1 MAKTAKLKLP
11 ESVDVLIAGGGYVGL
26 SCAVAIKDAAP
37 HLSVMVVDPVPEHAV
52 ENDERASAIAADASR
67 MLDALGLWQGLVKNA
82 QPINEMIVTD
92 SKVSDVTRPVF
103 LTFANDG
110 KEDEPFAHMVE
121 NRELV
126 KALRKKGDADGVVRL
141 TENGVASFE
150 TEISRTNVT
159 LNSGDVISTKLLVA
173 CDGVRSRLRDMAGI
187 QTVHW
192 PYDQK
197 GIVCTVEHERPHE
210 GRAEEHFLPAGPFA
224 ILPLKGNRSSLV
236 WTESSRDA
244 DRLLAQDE
252 LIFETETAYTNVTL
266 NSGDVISTKLLVACD
281 GVRSRLRDMAGIQTV
296 HWPYDQKGIV
306 CTVEHE
312 RPHEGRAEEHF
323 LPAGPFAILPL
334 KGNRSSL
341 VWTES
346 SHDADRLLE
355 QDELIFEIELE
366 QRFGYKL
373 GDIKLASKVQAFPLG
388 LRLAREFVRSRF
400 VLAGDAAHGIHP
412 IAGQGL
418 NLGFKDAAAL
428 AQTIVEADRLGQD
441 FGTVDILERYQM
453 WRRFDTVQMGVVTD
467 VLNRLFSNDNGF
479 LRAARSFGLGV
490 VDRMPAM
497 KKYFINQASG
507 ENRAAPKLLRGEA
520 I

>member
-1 MAKTAKLKLP
+1 MAKTAKPKLP
-11 ESVDVLIAGGGYVGL
+11 ESVDILIAGGGYVGL

-37 HLSVMVVDPVPEHAV
+37 HLSVMIVDPAPEHAV

-103 LTFANDG
+103 LTFANDTQ
-110 KEDEPFAHMVE
+110 EDEPFAHMVE

-126 KALRKKGDADGVVRL
+126 KALRKKGDADGVMRL

-150 TEISRTNVT
+150 TEVSRTIVT

-244 DRLLAQDE
+244 DRLLEQDE
-252 LIFETETAYTNVTL
+252 LIFET
-266 NSGDVISTKLLVACD
+266 
-281 GVRSRLRDMAGIQTV
+281 
-296 HWPYDQKGIV
+296 
-306 CTVEHE
+306 
-312 RPHEGRAEEHF
+312 
-323 LPAGPFAILPL
+323 
-334 KGNRSSL
+334 
-341 VWTES
+341 
-346 SHDADRLLE
+346 
-355 QDELIFEIELE
+355 ELE

-373 GDIKLASKVQAFPLG
+373 GEIKLASKVQAFPLG
-388 LRLAREFVRSRF
+388 LRLAREFMRSRF

-441 FGTVDILERYQM
+441 FGTVDVLERYQM
-453 WRRFDTVQMGVVTD
+453 WRRFDTVQMGIVTD

-507 ENRAAPKLLRGEA
+507 ENKAAPKLLRGEA